1 MPYEIFRTAF
11 NVFSMLL
18 KSIVF
23 SVDLKVSLSVCANGA
38 NLRSLCTHNDVTA
51 VTALPN
57 LNFALCEN
65 FLSLNIVKQCA
76 IALFMVLLDSSDYSE
91 LCCKLCKAFF
101 FSGLC
106 KTVVHIGPL
115 VVLAFS
121 GCCKVCCGVT
131 DAVKLFEPNLGVLFL
146 VVSGL

>member
-1 MPYEIFRTAF
+1 MFSSVFR
-11 NVFSMLL
+11 L
-18 KSIVF
+18 IVLC
-23 SVDLKVSLSVCANGA
+23 VDLKVSLSVCTNGA

-57 LNFALCEN
+57 LHLALCEN

-76 IALFMVLLDSSDYSE
+76 IALLMMLLDSSYHSE
-91 LCCKLCKAFF
+91 FCCKLCKAFF

-106 KTVVHIGPL
+106 EAFVHIGPL

-121 GCCKVCCGVT
+121 GCCKVCGGVA
-131 DAVKLFEPNLGVLFL
+131 DAVKLFKPNLSVLFL